1 MNKSCKYHT
10 FLNIHDHVIEMQIL
24 NIFFSK
30 MPAAKILNMLNPIK
44 PFLFYLNTK
53 MWLYFAADAVWC
65 IQLDAITNV

>member
-1 MNKSCKYHT
+1 
-10 FLNIHDHVIEMQIL
+10 
-24 NIFFSK
+24 

-65 IQLDAITNV
+65 TQLDAITNV